1 MKYINSYHRM
11 LRVLGYIDNL
21 VVENIAIA
29 SYPVPIFDSG
39 AAEAND
45 TVIRDQIDIL
55 CPYCSG
61 GNG

>member
-1 MKYINSYHRM
+1 M